1 MRLGERKVD
10 VYGWTQIVTKVWRLV
25 ALGVGAYLLV
35 LVATFPAA
43 RLSGMLLDPD
53 ADLSLKGVSGS
64 VFSGK
69 AAQLVYQGLD
79 IGPVHWQFRPLALL
93 LGRVDYR
100 IELTSP
106 ANHGHLSVGKTLTGR
121 TDVHDIDIELL
132 PDRLVNHY
140 SPVTVDTS
148 GTVHLVF
155 ESFNP
160 GADYSD
166 EVSGQ
171 LEWRDAVILEPMNLV
186 LGQLAL
192 DVMTEDG
199 ELVGLISNGGELGAS
214 GELALS
220 AAYVYRVKLL
230 LHPGDD
236 VSADTLDML
245 DVSAQRQPNGDY
257 RIDMSGQL

>member
-1 MRLGERKVD
+1 VR
-10 VYGWTQIVTKVWRLV
+10 QIWRLV

-43 RLSGMLLDPD
+43 RVSRMLLDQD
-53 ADLSLKGVSGS
+53 ADLSLNGVSGS

-79 IGPVHWQFRPLALL
+79 IGPVHWQFRPFALL

-106 ANHGHLSVGKTLTGR
+106 ANHGHLIVGKTLTGR
-121 TDVHDIDIELL
+121 TNIHDIDMELL

-155 ESFNP
+155 ETFNP
-160 GADYSD
+160 GADYSG

-171 LEWRDAVILEPMNLV
+171 LEWRDAAILEPMNLV

-192 DVMTEDG
+192 DAVTEDG
-199 ELVGLISNGGELGAS
+199 ELVGRITNGGELGAS

-230 LHPGDD
+230 LHPGND
-236 VSADTLDML
+236 VSADTLDMFDL
-245 DVSAQRQPNGDY
+245 FAQRQPNGDY

>member
-1 MRLGERKVD
+1 VR
-10 VYGWTQIVTKVWRLV
+10 QIWRLV

-43 RLSGMLLDPD
+43 RVSRMLLDQD
-53 ADLSLKGVSGS
+53 ADLSLNGVSGS

-79 IGPVHWQFRPLALL
+79 IGPVHWQFRPFALL

-106 ANHGHLSVGKTLTGR
+106 ANHGHLIVGKTLTGR
-121 TDVHDIDIELL
+121 TNIHDIDMELL

-155 ESFNP
+155 ETFNP
-160 GADYSD
+160 GADYSG

-171 LEWRDAVILEPMNLV
+171 LEWRDAAILEPMNLV

-192 DVMTEDG
+192 DAVTEDG
-199 ELVGLISNGGELGAS
+199 ELVGRVTNGGELGAS

-230 LHPGDD
+230 LHPGND
-236 VSADTLDML
+236 VSADTLDMFDL
-245 DVSAQRQPNGDY
+245 FAQRQPNGDY

>member
-1 MRLGERKVD
+1 VR
-10 VYGWTQIVTKVWRLV
+10 QIWRLV

-43 RLSGMLLDPD
+43 RVSRMLLDQD
-53 ADLSLKGVSGS
+53 ADLSLNGVSGS

-79 IGPVHWQFRPLALL
+79 IGPVHWQFRPFALL

-106 ANHGHLSVGKTLTGR
+106 ANHGHLIVGKTLTGR
-121 TDVHDIDIELL
+121 TNVHDIDMELL

-155 ESFNP
+155 ETFNP
-160 GADYSD
+160 GADYSG

-171 LEWRDAVILEPMNLV
+171 LEWRDAAILEPMNLV

-192 DVMTEDG
+192 DAVTEDG
-199 ELVGLISNGGELGAS
+199 ELVGRVTNGGELGAS

-230 LHPGDD
+230 LHPGND
-236 VSADTLDML
+236 VSADTLDMFDL
-245 DVSAQRQPNGDY
+245 FAQRQPNGDY